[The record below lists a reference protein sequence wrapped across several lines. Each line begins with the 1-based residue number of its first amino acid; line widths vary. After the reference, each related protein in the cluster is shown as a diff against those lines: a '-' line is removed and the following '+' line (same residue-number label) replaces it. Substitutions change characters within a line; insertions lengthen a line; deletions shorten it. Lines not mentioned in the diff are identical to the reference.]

1 MNSAPW
7 VKNHSA
13 ICHTK
18 FQILAGGH
26 AGSVARGA
34 DFYSLV
40 EACYGGRE
48 EGGGGNGLGNIQY
61 PKINSY

>member
-26 AGSVARGA
+26 AGRGA

-40 EACYGGRE
+40 EACYGGKE
-48 EGGGGNGLGNIQY
+48 EGVGGGGMV
-61 PKINSY
+61 